1 MAEKRS
7 YTINTLRGVDLSSS
21 PINVSSTRA
30 SYMRNMIS
38 KGGVNHKRNGWC
50 EITSFGNST
59 GELPINGIF
68 DYIDPTTKTKHLI
81 VHADTSFFKC
91 STDFSIKTQIATASD
106 VTITNTKSRAYYKDG
121 LLWILGC
128 GDFLVYD
135 GNKII
140 KVINSKFAYTPTT
153 AIGITADGKLDAL
166 EGANMLSNRRKNKII
181 GGAPK
186 QIKLDNAINEDFPV
200 NVEISVI
207 PNGYCLKL
215 DDESLIKNQ
224 IITLSIKIDSLTSNN
239 YFCIKTGFC
248 YINGTKREGVIVNSE
263 GESLII
269 DEFLGEG
276 LPILLTNGFFNGSV
290 RGVFGTLF
298 NASPPLEGESNI
310 TVEYTADYEGA
321 LELSTSCVMPCYG
334 DDVLIAVHGNNVL
347 YFSDVLSPNSDYGFG
362 YFPVDNFVV
371 VGNDKDPITAVVPL
385 GDSSV
390 GVFKK
395 NSFYRVN
402 FSLQLESDTQD
413 AELIPQI
420 VEAFDSAGCINQD
433 VAVNVN
439 ADTLVFNQNGVFG
452 VEFNTNTRSLKMRS
466 SCVNKELCA
475 YSYET
480 LSSAVACE
488 HEGRYYLFIDGK
500 VYIADSRF
508 KVYESNR
515 LDTSFEYEWWVWD
528 NCPAKVVCSIDG
540 KLYMGRENGRIAV
553 FDDKFT
559 DRRQKTIT
567 SGDGDFTSHTIAPKS
582 KTLFYT
588 SDYIGIKEGDRVQIE
603 NAYSCLGNFLTSI
616 TNKGVRVVV
625 EQSLVAYGLI
635 YVGAM
640 VYFESDEELKPYEI
654 IDVCF
659 ENDECVAYINASE
672 CGEKEVL
679 LISLEGRNYVVVDKK
694 ENLFNL
700 IDEQF
705 YGAEN
710 PIIQCYAS
718 LSREEKLMLRLP
730 EGTVNVECEYKTPV
744 MNLGTEIQAKNLWKI
759 AITVSNDTVGEVLV
773 GYETNVNNVLAKKTV
788 AGAFDY
794 NALDFKTFT
803 FESGFYKSYV
813 KRMLERNFNYICF
826 KFASKSN
833 GDFAIES
840 FTFVYSINGV
850 LKGDR

>member
-68 DYIDPTTKTKHLI
+68 DYIDPTTKTKYLI

-140 KVINSKFAYTPTT
+140 KVINSKFSYTPTT
-153 AIGITADGKLDAL
+153 AIGITTDGKLDAL
-166 EGANMLSNRRKNKII
+166 EGANMLCKRRKNKLI
-181 GGAPK
+181 GSNEGTYTK
-186 QIKLDNAINEDFPV
+186 EYLLD
-200 NVEISVI
+200 
-207 PNGYCLKL
+207 G
-215 DDESLIKNQ
+215 
-224 IITLSIKIDSLTSNN
+224 KIDTTKPVIVDIKVYCDSK
-239 YFCIKTGFC
+239 KTGDNI
-248 YINGTKREGVIVNSE
+248 YPGHLMVGDKEYRGIVNIHYEFNSPSE
-263 GESLII
+263 KTTP
-269 DEFLGEG
+269 DEIACTCELGEG
-276 LPILLTNGFFNGSV
+276 TLYYDDENGGEANLV
-290 RGVFGTLF
+290 AHIKNYELKKRGVFSCGNTP
-298 NASPPLEGESNI
+298 PPLEGESNI

-347 YFSDVLSPNSDYGFG
+347 YFSDVLSPNADYGFA
-362 YFPVDNFVV
+362 YFPVDNFIV

-420 VEAFDSAGCINQD
+420 VESFDSAGCINQD

-439 ADTLVFNQNGVFG
+439 ADTLVFNRNGVFG

-480 LSSAVACE
+480 LSGAVACE
-488 HEGRYYLFIDGK
+488 HEGRYYLFINGK

-625 EQSLVAYGLI
+625 EQALVAYGLI

-640 VYFESDEELKPYEI
+640 VYFESDEELNPYEI

-788 AGAFDY
+788 AGAFDF

-826 KFASKSN
+826 KFASRSN